1 MPVDLKT
8 KLIQTPIIGPLILL
22 LFRSLI
28 ITKHLLGQINCCLKW
43 LLVSRETTNFTF
55 DLSPLND
62 LYLVSFIANI
72 TNRDFQ
78 TVLNYFTEL
87 ENDQSLISHI
97 EKQTVKSQWSVIAD
111 KKARFGRRKGWYA
124 LIRILKPKVV
134 IETGVDKGLGAC
146 VITTA
151 LMKNKLEGFDG
162 YYYGTDINPK
172 AGYLLSDEYKSFGE
186 IIYGDSIESLNKFEQ
201 QIDIFINDS
210 DHSFEYE
217 ADEYEVIKDKLS
229 DNAIIL
235 GDNSQ
240 GSDKLLKFSI
250 ANQRNFIF
258 FQEQFDNQW
267 FPGGGI
273 GVSFKKKMD

>member
-1 MPVDLKT
+1 MNLKT
-8 KLIQTPIIGPLILL
+8 KLIQTPIIGPILILI
-22 LFRSLI
+22 FRTLI
-28 ITKHLLGQINCCLKW
+28 ISKYLLSQINCCLKW
-43 LLVSRETTNFTF
+43 LFVSRETTNFTF

-72 TNRDFQ
+72 TNQNFQ
-78 TVLNYFTEL
+78 TVLNYFNEL
-87 ENDQSLISHI
+87 ENDQSLMSHI
-97 EKQTVKSQWSVIAD
+97 VDQTVKSKWSVISD

-124 LIRILKPKVV
+124 LIRILKPKVI

-146 VITTA
+146 VISAA
-151 LMKNKLEGFDG
+151 LMKNKKEGFDG

-172 AGYLLSDEYKSFGE
+172 AGYLLSNEYKNLGE
-186 IIYGDSIESLNKFEQ
+186 ILYGDSIESLKQFNQE
-201 QIDIFINDS
+201 IDIFINDS

-229 DNAIIL
+229 NNGIIL

-250 ANQRNFIF
+250 ANQRNFLF

-273 GVSFKKKMD
+273 GVSFKKVGDYI